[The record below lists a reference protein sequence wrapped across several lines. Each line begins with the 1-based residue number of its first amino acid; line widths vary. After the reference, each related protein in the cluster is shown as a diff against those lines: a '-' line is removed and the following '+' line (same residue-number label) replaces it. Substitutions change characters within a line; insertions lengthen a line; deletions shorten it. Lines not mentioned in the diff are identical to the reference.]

1 MAHKLQLSISDLI
14 FTITSDTEL
23 ELHQDFLP
31 FIKNQEAE
39 SDYQIEIRAV
49 ASMPEIS
56 KTAIASDYDHDVYPV
71 DEHSFIRRFHDQF
84 RDEPYAVSRCEDLSR
99 NVISYL
105 PSAEQDVKQIRQI
118 FRMGCWEGG
127 MIRHNRLLLH
137 ASLIDSVYGGIL
149 FAGPSG
155 IGKSTQADLWVNN
168 RDARLI
174 NGDRPIL
181 RKTDQWLAYGSP
193 LAGSSHCCLN
203 EHVPVRAIVVLKQAD
218 QCEIHQISK
227 ADAFRTLYGLS
238 TVYYWSREYVERT
251 IQMVEDLVSEIPIYQ
266 LSCTPDLKAI
276 EILEEQLRENTSYG
290 TN

>member
-31 FIKNQEAE
+31 FIKNQEPE
-39 SDYQIEIRAV
+39 PDYQIEIRAV
-49 ASMPEIS
+49 DSLPEIS
-56 KTAIASDYDHDVYPV
+56 QMAIASDYDHEVYQI
-71 DEHSFIRRFHDQF
+71 DDHSFIRRFHDQL
-84 RDEPYAVSRCEDLSR
+84 RDDVYAVSQCEDLSR
-99 NVISYL
+99 AVISYL
-105 PSAEQDVKQIRQI
+105 PSKERNVKRIHQI

-155 IGKSTQADLWVNN
+155 IGKSTQADLWVNSRN
-168 RDARLI
+168 AKLI

-181 RKTDQWLAYGSP
+181 RKTDRWLAYGSP

-227 ADAFRTLYGLS
+227 ADAFRLLYGLS

-251 IQMVEDLVSEIPIYQ
+251 IQMVEDLTSEIPVYQ
-266 LSCTPDLKAI
+266 LSCAPNLKAV
-276 EILEEQLRENTSYG
+276 EILEDQLRENA
-290 TN
+290 